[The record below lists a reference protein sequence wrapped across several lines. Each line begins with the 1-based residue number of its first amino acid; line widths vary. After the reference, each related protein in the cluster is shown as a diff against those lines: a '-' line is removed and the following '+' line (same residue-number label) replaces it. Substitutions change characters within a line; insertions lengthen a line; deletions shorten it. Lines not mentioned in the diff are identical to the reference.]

1 MLPSLSVLVVRDT
14 LKTTVKSISS
24 DHRTFECIRTKIV
37 ASSFTFHIVTVYRP
51 PPSKKNKL
59 KTSEFFEEFNTLL
72 ADQILIKGKLIIL
85 GDFNFHLD
93 HKNNA
98 DTIRFNNLL
107 DTYGLTQ
114 LVKEPTHKSNHILD
128 VVITRIDENPIS
140 SVSVSDPIQS
150 DHKAVTFYLDTQRLP
165 LPKNTIVYRNIRKFN
180 IDAFKEDIKSNKDL
194 NGESLKDISDPATCV
209 SVYDN
214 AAKSLLDKHAPEKTK
229 TITIHPKVECTL
241 KLWI

>member
-1 MLPSLSVLVVRDT
+1 MGIVVRDT
-14 LKTTVKSISS
+14 LKTTVESIST

-37 ASSFTFHIVTVYRP
+37 ASSFTFRILTVYRP

-59 KTSEFFEEFNTLL
+59 KTSEFFEEFNTFL
-72 ADQILIKGKLIIL
+72 ADQILVKGKLIIL

-128 VVITRIDENPIS
+128 VAITRIDENPIS

-150 DHKAVTFYLDTQRLP
+150 DHKAVTFYLDTQRP
-165 LPKNTIVYRNIRKFN
+165 LYQKRP
-180 IDAFKEDIKSNKDL
+180 
-194 NGESLKDISDPATCV
+194 
-209 SVYDN
+209 
-214 AAKSLLDKHAPEKTK
+214 
-229 TITIHPKVECTL
+229 
-241 KLWI
+241 